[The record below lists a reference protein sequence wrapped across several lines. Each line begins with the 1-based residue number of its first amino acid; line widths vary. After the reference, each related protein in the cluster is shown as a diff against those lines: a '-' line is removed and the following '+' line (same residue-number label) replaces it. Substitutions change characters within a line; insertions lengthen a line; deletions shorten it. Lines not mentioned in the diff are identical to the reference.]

1 MFKSGIGRKKNF
13 FVENLGFGVRVNIK
27 DIGFVVSMNLDVVR
41 FKIYIIIIWLLGV
54 RIWIKIKDFVSLCC
68 WILLWKLFWNVSLIG
83 LRNF

>member
-41 FKIYIIIIWLLGV
+41 FKIYIIII
-54 RIWIKIKDFVSLCC
+54 
-68 WILLWKLFWNVSLIG
+68 
-83 LRNF
+83 